1 MQQTCVKL
9 VSWDPVDGSEILRSP
24 VEVGSW
30 NPIIYRVFL
39 HPNGGWPWDFWTINS
54 KWWPPRLGKTGNL
67 HLFFSVWKLNW
78 TSKMRTLRTQFT
90 EQALQNVHAAIH
102 VHMSHVLYDLSKEV
116 ENTYV
121 FNFLSPRNG
130 DSPRPFWR
138 LEMHQSTLVTARWLV
153 SWFEASTWDAFLKQK
168 CLLFGSID
176 IACFTY
182 HTLPDIGRWHMERY
196 AAGLDA

>member
-1 MQQTCVKL
+1 MVIHL
-9 VSWDPVDGSEILRSP
+9 
-24 VEVGSW
+24 
-30 NPIIYRVFL
+30 F
-39 HPNGGWPWDFWTINS
+39 
-54 KWWPPRLGKTGNL
+54 LGKTGNL

-102 VHMSHVLYDLSKEV
+102 WHVHMPHVLYDLSKEV

-130 DSPRPFWR
+130 DSSRPFWR

-153 SWFEASTWDAFLKQK
+153 SWFEASTWDVFFQQK
-168 CLLFGSID
+168 CLLFWAYWHCLFYVSYLTVYWTLAHGEVCCRFGCLVASFVHTWLMLV
-176 IACFTY
+176 ACKYEKTF
-182 HTLPDIGRWHMERY
+182 MY
-196 AAGLDA
+196 AYRFCKRQLLV